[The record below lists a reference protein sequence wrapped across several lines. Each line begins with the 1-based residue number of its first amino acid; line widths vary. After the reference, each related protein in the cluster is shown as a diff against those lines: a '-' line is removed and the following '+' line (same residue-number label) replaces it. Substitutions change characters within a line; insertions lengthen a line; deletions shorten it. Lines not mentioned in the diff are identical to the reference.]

1 MLTASEQAQIAA
13 QAKESQLKLLEERQ
27 VGKDQYLYFCTS
39 KAASLPAVP
48 LGVSCAFV
56 QGPPSEGHTLTYA
69 MLRRERCTPRMLTYA
84 LYAAYADVC
93 YSL

>member
-13 QAKESQLKLLEERQ
+13 QAKEAQLKLLEERQ
-27 VGKDQYLYFCTS
+27 VGKDQYLYFCTH

-56 QGPPSEGHTLTYA
+56 QGPFASVVLLYKGLSRQ
-69 MLRRERCTPRMLTYA
+69 LCFCTRASFVL
-84 LYAAYADVC
+84 LYQ
-93 YSL
+93 